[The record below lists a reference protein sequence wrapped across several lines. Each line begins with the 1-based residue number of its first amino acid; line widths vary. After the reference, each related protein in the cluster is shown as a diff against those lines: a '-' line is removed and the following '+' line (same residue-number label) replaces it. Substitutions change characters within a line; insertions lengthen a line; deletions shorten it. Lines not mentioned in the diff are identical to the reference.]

1 MENKKKGKLKWEG
14 SLKNRECGSI
24 TKHER
29 MWAWAT
35 WKGERWIF
43 RDRNCIKYNT
53 EELSE
58 RAQGSSLPMP
68 FYIMPTFRI
77 KRTLV

>member
-1 MENKKKGKLKWEG
+1 MANKKGKIEVREE
-14 SLKNRECGSI
+14 SESRECGSI
-24 TKHER
+24 TIHKN